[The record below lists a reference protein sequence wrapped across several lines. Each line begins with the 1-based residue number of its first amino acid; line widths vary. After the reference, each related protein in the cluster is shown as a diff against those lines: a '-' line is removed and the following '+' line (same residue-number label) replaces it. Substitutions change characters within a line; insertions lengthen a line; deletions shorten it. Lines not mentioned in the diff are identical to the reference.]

1 MLYPEFTQH
10 RPDGSGMRAQREV
23 CQPVH
28 VYRFIAILYG
38 KWLQLRFIQSQLQLS
53 HRTDITDS
61 PVNRYIHNGVI
72 DRCKLRD
79 NPRTGITVAR
89 FG

>member
-1 MLYPEFTQH
+1 M
-10 RPDGSGMRAQREV
+10 
-23 CQPVH
+23 
-28 VYRFIAILYG
+28 YG
-38 KWLQLRFIQSQLQLS
+38 KWLQLRFIQSQLQLN